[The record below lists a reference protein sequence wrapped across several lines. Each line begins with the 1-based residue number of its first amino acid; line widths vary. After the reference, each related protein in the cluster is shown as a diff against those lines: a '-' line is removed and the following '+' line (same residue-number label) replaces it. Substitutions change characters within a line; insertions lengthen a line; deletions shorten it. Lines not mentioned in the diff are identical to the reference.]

1 MNDSRSC
8 RNRSQTNG
16 GPLKI
21 SGKTKLLGILG
32 DPVSHSLSPL
42 MHNHAFEALGLD
54 ICYVPLHVK
63 ADHLAEAI
71 DGLRAMQFLGA
82 NVTIPHKVMA
92 MALMDRLA
100 DSAIKVGAINTI
112 VNDAGL
118 LVGHNTD
125 GAGFIRSLEETISI
139 DYAAASVVLLGAGG
153 AARSVAFA
161 LAEKKVSQIVIINR
175 TQERAQELKSLLER
189 DFSSLSVVVKGID
202 DEYGDL
208 ISTNKLVI
216 NATSLGLTADLKSV
230 PLWVDRLTKD
240 HVVCDIVYRVQ
251 EKNPLLVAA
260 RDKGATA
267 LGGLGMLLHQGAIAF
282 HLWTGIEPPI
292 DVMRNSIEP

>member
-1 MNDSRSC
+1 M
-8 RNRSQTNG
+8 
-16 GPLKI
+16 KI

-202 DEYGDL
+202 DEFGDL

>member
-1 MNDSRSC
+1 M
-8 RNRSQTNG
+8 
-16 GPLKI
+16 KI